1 MTSTIADSIN
11 LFEEFLSALD
21 DAYRESSNIA
31 HKDTLYDI
39 INIFHGETREL
50 GKLSVDDHYLGY
62 EAVTTG
68 ARNVSSKLRWLQ
80 SQIDSW
86 PMRSA
91 TSDRL
96 RHLISCVANLLMREN

>member
-1 MTSTIADSIN
+1 MTSTIAESIN

-21 DAYRESSNIA
+21 DAYWESSSVAN
-31 HKDTLYDI
+31 KDTLYDI

-80 SQIDSW
+80 SQIDNW

-91 TSDRL
+91 TSNRL

>member
-1 MTSTIADSIN
+1 MTSTIAESIS
-11 LFEEFLSALD
+11 LFEEFLAALD
-21 DAYRESSNIA
+21 DAYWESSQIA

-62 EAVTTG
+62 EAVTAG

-80 SQIDSW
+80 SQIDNW

-91 TSDRL
+91 TSNRL
-96 RHLISCVANLLMREN
+96 RHLIACVANLLVREN